1 MKIGITCYPTYG
13 GSGAVAT
20 ELGIAL
26 AARGH
31 EVHFITYQQPFRL
44 PNFLPRIFFHE
55 VEVNRYPLF
64 EYPPYDL
71 ALAVRMHEVVRAQG
85 LDLLHCHYAIPHAT
99 SAWIA
104 REMLRAG
111 GDDVPVV
118 TTLHGTDITI
128 VGQDPS
134 YHAITKFSIER
145 SDATTAVSEYLRRET
160 VATFGCAGCSVEVIP
175 NFIDPGVYD
184 RGAHPPALSWLVP
197 RGRKV
202 IMHVSNMRPV
212 KRVRDVVQTFAR
224 INARV
229 PSVLFMVGDG
239 PDRVDAEQEAR
250 ALEVHRSV
258 HFLGKLEAVAP
269 LLAGADLFLLP
280 SASESFGLSA
290 LEAMACGVPVI
301 ASRAGGLPE
310 VVRDGETGALCET
323 GDVEGMASA
332 GIAILSDPE
341 RWRAMSAAA
350 AADARARFAQDAVIT
365 QYEALYTR
373 TVAAHP
379 RTPRGATAPAG
390 VPAVPAA
397 PLGAAP
403 LGGLEPARAAPDG
416 TGPSLGAGSPG
427 VR

>member
-71 ALAVRMHEVVRAQG
+71 ALAVRMHEVVRTQG

-104 REMLRAG
+104 REMLRAQG
-111 GDDVPVV
+111 SDISVI

-134 YHAITKFSIER
+134 FHPITKFSIER
-145 SDATTAVSEYLRRET
+145 SDGITSVSEYLRRET
-160 VATFGCAGCSVEVIP
+160 IATFGCTGCAVEVIP
-175 NFIDPGVYD
+175 NFVDPLVYD
-184 RGAHPPALSWLVP
+184 RAAHPPALSWLVP
-197 RGRKV
+197 KGRKV
-202 IMHVSNMRPV
+202 VMHVSNMRAV
-212 KRVRDVVQTFAR
+212 KRVRDVVRVFAR
-224 INARV
+224 VTERV

-239 PDRVDAEQEAR
+239 PERVDAEQEAR
-250 ALEVHRSV
+250 ALGVERSV

-280 SASESFGLSA
+280 SQSESFGLSA
-290 LEAMACGVPVI
+290 LEALASGVPVV
-301 ASRAGGLPE
+301 ASDTGGLPE
-310 VVRDGETGALCET
+310 VVRDGETGALCPV
-323 GDVEGMASA
+323 GDVDGMAEA
-332 GIAILSDPE
+332 AAHILSDPE
-341 RWRAMSAAA
+341 RWRMMSAAA
-350 AADARARFAQDAVIT
+350 AADARARYSLETVVA
-365 QYEALYTR
+365 QYEAFYAR
-373 TVAAHP
+373 
-379 RTPRGATAPAG
+379 
-390 VPAVPAA
+390 AV
-397 PLGAAP
+397 
-403 LGGLEPARAAPDG
+403 ARAARRDPAVAV
-416 TGPSLGAGSPG
+416 AG
-427 VR
+427 